1 MPSPDL
7 ALSEILAE
15 PKLRSLISHFGIER
29 TALLTELDTSD
40 VQVVSVVC
48 PNSDDV
54 IKTYTGR
61 GLSLR
66 QAATGAV
73 MECVERTSARWREKD
88 LRITS
93 VVDLKNQGIEYY
105 GPAAFTERKHS
116 AWTESV
122 EIPWV
127 NCRSLRSGNECWV
140 PADLV
145 FWGLNRPSVA
155 PAFEVITTNGLAAH
169 FFMNQAVRKG
179 LREVIER
186 HVISEVELAA
196 GDRALAALIS
206 MTKHLGIDAQ
216 QIVSYYRY
224 DPRQL
229 KEYRPRDDTA
239 LARII
244 ESFRANGITVRVKLL
259 RQYHGLYV
267 VGCASAELAYDGN
280 YIGCAGYGVQ
290 DDLETAAQDAIL
302 EMCQSRIVDLHGV
315 REDCGVDD
323 KARVRVTAPTHWL
336 LDRTTGEIGA
346 FEPRRAQ
353 DWFGAAL
360 QAFPDVLLYRFL
372 DDDSSLCAVRVLVPG
387 AQTWHITAG
396 QSEFDTA
403 Q

>member
-7 ALSEILAE
+7 ALSEILAQ

-48 PNSDDV
+48 PDSDDV

-66 QAATGAV
+66 QAATGAI
-73 MECVERTSARWREKD
+73 MECVERTSARWRKKD
-88 LRITS
+88 LRIGS
-93 VVDLKNQGIEYY
+93 VVDLKSDGVSYY
-105 GPAAFTERKHS
+105 GPPAFTESKHS
-116 AWTESV
+116 TWTERA

-127 NCRSLRSGNECWV
+127 QCFSLRFARACWV

-145 FWGLNRPSVA
+145 FWGLNRPSAA
-155 PAFEVITTNGLAAH
+155 PAFEVTTTNGLAAH
-169 FFMNQAVRKG
+169 FYMDQAVRKG

-186 HVISEVELAA
+186 HVISEVELAT
-196 GDRALAALIS
+196 GDRALAALIG
-206 MTKHLGIDAQ
+206 MAERLGIDARE
-216 QIVSYYRY
+216 IAAHYRY

-229 KEYRPRDDTA
+229 KEYRPRDSA
-239 LARII
+239 LARIV
-244 ESFRANGITVRVKLL
+244 ESFKTSGIDVRVKLL
-259 RQYHGLYV
+259 GECHGLYV

-290 DDLETAAQDAIL
+290 DDLEAAAQDAVF

-315 REDCGVDD
+315 REDCGIDD
-323 KARVRVTAPTHWL
+323 KARVRPTAPAHWL
-336 LDRTTGEIGA
+336 LDSTAGEIAA
-346 FEPRRAQ
+346 FEQRQTQ
-353 DWFGAAL
+353 DWFGIAL
-360 QAFPDVLLYRFL
+360 QAFPDVLLYKFL
-372 DDDSSLCAVRVLVPG
+372 NDDSSLCAVRVVVPG

-396 QSEFDTA
+396 QSDFNKA
-403 Q
+403 S